1 MIQAKLVII
10 VLASNRAKEERALYI
25 KKRDLAALTKVGM
38 RN

>member
-10 VLASNRAKEERALYI
+10 VLASNKAEEERALYI
-25 KKRDLAALTKVGM
+25 KKRDLTTLTKVEI